1 MKKKANIKLLIEMFI
16 TFFKI
21 GAFTF
26 GGGYAMIPLIE
37 REVIDNKG
45 WIKNEEE
52 IIDVF
57 AVAESIPGAI
67 AINSSTF
74 VGYKIAGRKGAIVAA
89 CGVILPSFI
98 TITVIAAF
106 FTRFQDN
113 PIVKAAFMGIRS
125 TVVALILMAA
135 IKVGKKAIKDK
146 FSVLITIMTVILVL
160 VLDIHAIFAIVI
172 GAMVGL
178 VIYFTSPKK
187 VAKIIGKGDEAN

>member
-1 MKKKANIKLLIEMFI
+1 MNKKVNLKLLIEIFT

-37 REVIDNKG
+37 REVITNKG

-74 VGYKIAGRKGAIVAA
+74 VGYKIAGRIGAITAA

-98 TITVIAAF
+98 
-106 FTRFQDN
+106 
-113 PIVKAAFMGIRS
+113 
-125 TVVALILMAA
+125 
-135 IKVGKKAIKDK
+135 
-146 FSVLITIMTVILVL
+146 
-160 VLDIHAIFAIVI
+160 
-172 GAMVGL
+172 
-178 VIYFTSPKK
+178 
-187 VAKIIGKGDEAN
+187 IINLLC